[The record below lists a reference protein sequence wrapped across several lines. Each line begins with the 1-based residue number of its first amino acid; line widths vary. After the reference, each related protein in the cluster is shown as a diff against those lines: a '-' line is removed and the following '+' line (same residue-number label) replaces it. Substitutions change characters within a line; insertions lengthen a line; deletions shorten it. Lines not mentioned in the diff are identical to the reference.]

1 MKKYKKVF
9 IIIAVIAIIL
19 FVSAKLLKGFVYQTV
34 IESSI
39 TAQVEKQY
47 DKEKT
52 NSLKNEINIGQ
63 FKSELDKMDNV
74 KYENIDKLVSNAT
87 IKEIQKLYES
97 KELTCEEL
105 VVFFFWF

>member
-1 MKKYKKVF
+1 M
-9 IIIAVIAIIL
+9 I
-19 FVSAKLLKGFVYQTV
+19 VSVKLLKGFVYQIV

-105 VVFFFWF
+105 VVYFLKED